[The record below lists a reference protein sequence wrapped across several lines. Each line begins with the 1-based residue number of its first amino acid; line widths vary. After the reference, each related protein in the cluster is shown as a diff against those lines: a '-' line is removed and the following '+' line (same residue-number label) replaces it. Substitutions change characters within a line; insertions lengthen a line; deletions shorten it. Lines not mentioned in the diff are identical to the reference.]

1 VSASLALTRG
11 TQTLALLAAALV
23 GVQVGAA
30 TVASR
35 FALPETDPVSLGFMR
50 YAIGALSLLPF
61 VLAAPRPKF
70 QTRDLLPMAALGIV
84 QFAILILLLNV
95 GLTHIPAGRAALVFS
110 AFPLLTMLLGAALGR
125 EAMTARKTTG
135 VVLTMFGVGLA
146 LGDKIFGDRG
156 LGGAGTSLWGEALVL
171 GAALCGA
178 ICSVLY
184 RPYLVRYPALP
195 VAGFAMAATVVFLAC
210 LGVVRGGLTN
220 PLAMSGRALA
230 AVVFIGLS
238 SGIAYFVLLW
248 AYARVTPT
256 RVTTFQA
263 LAPLTATALGVMFLG
278 ESVTW
283 NFLAGLAAVATGIVV
298 ALSAAPQRA

>member
-1 VSASLALTRG
+1 VSAPAGHSHS
-11 TQTLALLAAALV
+11 TQKLALLAAALV

-35 FALPETDPVSLGFMR
+35 FALSETDPVSLAFMR
-50 YAIGALSLLPF
+50 YLIGALSLLPF
-61 VLAAPRPKF
+61 ILAAPSPKF
-70 QTRDLLPMAALGIV
+70 QARDLPAMAALGIV

-95 GLTHIPAGRAALVFS
+95 GLIYIPAGRAALVFS

-125 EAMTARKTTG
+125 EAMTARKTIG
-135 VVLTMFGVGLA
+135 LVLTMLGVGLA
-146 LGDKIFGDRG
+146 LGDQVF
-156 LGGAGTSLWGEALVL
+156 GGAAHGLWGEALVF

-195 VAGFAMAATVVFLAC
+195 VAGFAMAASVLFLAVI
-210 LGVVRGGLTN
+210 GVARGGLTN
-220 PLAMSGRALA
+220 PFAISGRAQA

-248 AYARVTPT
+248 AYARLQPT
-256 RVTTFQA
+256 RVTMFQP
-263 LAPLTATALGVMFLG
+263 LAPLTATALGVLVLG
-278 ESVTW
+278 ETLTW
-283 NFLAGLAAVATGIVV
+283 NFLAGLAAVALGIVT
-298 ALSAAPQRA
+298 ALSSAPQRA

>member
-1 VSASLALTRG
+1 VSTPEPGVSRS

-35 FALPETDPVSLGFMR
+35 FALAETDPVSLAFMR
-50 YAIGALSLLPF
+50 YLIGVLSLLPF

-70 QTRDLLPMAALGIV
+70 QTRDLTGMAALGIV

-95 GLTHIPAGRAALVFS
+95 GLTYISAGRAALVFS

-125 EAMTARKTTG
+125 EAMTARKTVG
-135 VVLTMFGVGLA
+135 VVLTMIGVGLA
-146 LGDKIFGDRG
+146 LGDKVF
-156 LGGAGTSLWGEALVL
+156 GGAGASVWGEALVF

-195 VAGFAMAATVVFLAC
+195 VAGFAMAASVVFLAAI
-210 LGVVRGGLTN
+210 GVSHGGLTN
-220 PLAMSGRALA
+220 PLAMSGRAQA

-238 SGIAYFVLLW
+238 SGLAYFVLLW

-263 LAPLTATALGVMFLG
+263 LAPLTATALGVLFLG

-283 NFLAGLAAVATGIVV
+283 NFLAGLAAVAAGIVI
-298 ALSAAPQRA
+298 ALSR